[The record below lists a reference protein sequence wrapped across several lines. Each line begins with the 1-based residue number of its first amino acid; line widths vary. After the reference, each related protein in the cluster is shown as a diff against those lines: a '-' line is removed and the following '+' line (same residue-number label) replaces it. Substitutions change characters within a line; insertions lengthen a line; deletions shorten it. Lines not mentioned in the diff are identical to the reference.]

1 MKNRLITVIGV
12 LVVVLGACETDID
25 VNADWKDITT
35 VYSILDPAEKT
46 QYVRINKAFLG
57 EGNALEYA
65 QIADSINYDTSYI
78 EARIDEYLKGMDI
91 SEYDIHIRCES
102 KLHKI
107 NQYYD
112 KFLKSQI

>member
-46 QYVRINKAFLG
+46 QYVRINK
-57 EGNALEYA
+57 
-65 QIADSINYDTSYI
+65 T
-78 EARIDEYLKGMDI
+78 
-91 SEYDIHIRCES
+91 
-102 KLHKI
+102 
-107 NQYYD
+107 
-112 KFLKSQI
+112 